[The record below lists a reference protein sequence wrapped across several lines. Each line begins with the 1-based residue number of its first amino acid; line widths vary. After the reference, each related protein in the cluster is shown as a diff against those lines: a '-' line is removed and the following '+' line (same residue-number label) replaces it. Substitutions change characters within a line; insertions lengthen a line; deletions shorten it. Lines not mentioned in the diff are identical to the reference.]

1 MQRIIIKKVKG
12 QPIKWE
18 KKFANHLSDK
28 GLPPR
33 ITATTQHKD
42 NPIKT
47 RATDISAKQI

>member
-1 MQRIIIKKVKG
+1 MG
-12 QPIKWE
+12 
-18 KKFANHLSDK
+18 KKFANHISDK

-47 RATDISAKQI
+47 RATDISAKHIKMANEHMKR